1 MERNCLTSHL
11 PIGEILKSIL
21 RKDPATKL
29 VGMPIV
35 EVSGHTEHALN
46 CNNNH
51 LKFEDFMSLSIG
63 VDGCGKP
70 ALRVK
75 YIDTCEVNTDCANNS
90 DPNPLNKIF
99 AYDSTTKTYAIVL
112 NKSV

>member
-1 MERNCLTSHL
+1 MEVNCNTNHL

-21 RKDPATKL
+21 RKDATTKL

-35 EVSGHTEHALN
+35 EVSGHDEPAIT
-46 CNNNH
+46 CKNNH
-51 LKFEDFMSLSIG
+51 LKFEDFLSLSVG
-63 VDGCGKP
+63 VDACGKP

-75 YIDTCEVNTDCANNS
+75 NIATCDVDMNCANNS